1 MSGDATGGDVPSVDR
16 SRPAAGGGELPG
28 GGPDL
33 STGGDVPSAGGGRR
47 AGRASERPMARRRL
61 VLALAAIVAVAGGG
75 AAVTALSAP
84 DDERGGGSGTAADS
98 KGLPPATAPVTRGDL
113 SNSSQQDGT
122 LGHLGERKINAGPAG
137 VLTWV
142 ASAGT
147 VVERDQRLYEVEGG
161 PVRLMYGSEPMYR
174 TLKTGD
180 KGKDVRQ
187 LEENLA
193 ALGYVGFDVDE
204 EYTAKTA
211 AAVKRWQKSHDL
223 KQTGTVGPDQIAFA
237 GSAVRV
243 KEAGAAPGDRVA
255 PGGPVLTVT
264 GSERVVQFEIPVS
277 EAESAKTGTRVKI
290 RLPDGTELPGR
301 VSAVG
306 KTASAGED
314 PQDRTPKIPVTVSF
328 DEPRKVT
335 GIDQSPVTVDLTG
348 ETRRDVLTVPV
359 NALLALPGGGFGV
372 QVVENG
378 TARDLAVELGMFG
391 QGRVEVSGDGLREGM
406 KVGVPSA

>member
-1 MSGDATGGDVPSVDR
+1 MS
-16 SRPAAGGGELPG
+16 
-28 GGPDL
+28 
-33 STGGDVPSAGGGRR
+33 
-47 AGRASERPMARRRL
+47 RRRL
-61 VLALAAIVAVAGGG
+61 VLALVAVVAVGGGG
-75 AAVTALSAP
+75 AALTALSAQEKP
-84 DDERGGGSGTAADS
+84 QAAAADS
-98 KGLPPATAPVTRGDL
+98 RGLPPATAPVTRGDL

-122 LGHLGERKINAGPAG
+122 LGHLGERTIKAGGRAG
-137 VLTWV
+137 TLTWLAPTGSV
-142 ASAGT
+142 I
-147 VVERDQRLYEVEGG
+147 ERDGRLYEVDGV
-161 PVRLMYGSEPMYR
+161 PVRLMYGAEPMYR

-187 LEENLA
+187 WEENLA
-193 ALGYVGFDVDE
+193 ALGFTGFDVDE

-223 KQTGTVGPDQIAFA
+223 KQTGTVGPDHIAFA

-243 KEAGAAPGDRVA
+243 KDAGGAAEDRIAPGDQIT
-255 PGGPVLTVT
+255 PGAPVLDVT
-264 GSERVVQFEIPVS
+264 GSERVVRFALPVP
-277 EAESAKTGTRVKI
+277 EAGLAKVGTRVSV
-290 RLPDGTELPGR
+290 RLPDGTEAAGK

-314 PQDRTPKIPVTVSF
+314 PQNPQDKTPKIDITVSF
-328 DEPRKVT
+328 DQPGKIK

-348 ETRRDVLTVPV
+348 ETRRNILSVPV
-359 NALLALPGGGFGV
+359 NALLALPDGGFGV

-378 TARDLAVELGMFG
+378 TARDVKVELGMFG

>member
-1 MSGDATGGDVPSVDR
+1 MS
-16 SRPAAGGGELPG
+16 
-28 GGPDL
+28 
-33 STGGDVPSAGGGRR
+33 
-47 AGRASERPMARRRL
+47 RRRL
-61 VLALAAIVAVAGGG
+61 VVALVAIVAVAGGG
-75 AAVTALSAP
+75 AAVTALTAP
-84 DDERGGGSGTAADS
+84 DKPEVETDS
-98 KGLPPATAPVTRGDL
+98 KGLPKATAPVTRGDL

-137 VLTWV
+137 ILTWI
-142 ASAGT
+142 AGT
-147 VVERDQRLYEVEGG
+147 GSVVERDERLYEVEGN
-161 PVRLMYGSEPMYR
+161 PVRLMYGAEPMYR

-180 KGKDVRQ
+180 KGKDVHQ

-193 ALGYVGFDVDE
+193 ALGYTGFDVDE

-211 AAVKRWQKSHDL
+211 AAVKRWQKSHEL
-223 KQTGTVGPDQIAFA
+223 KQTGTVGPDRIAFA

-243 KEAGAAPGDRVA
+243 KEAGAAPGDRVT

-264 GSERVVQFEIPVS
+264 GSERVVSFELPVS
-277 EAESAKTGTRVKI
+277 DAALAKAGTRVKVL
-290 RLPDGTELPGR
+290 LPDGTELPGK
-301 VSAVG
+301 VSSVG
-306 KTASAGED
+306 KTAKTGDD

-328 DEPRKVT
+328 DDPEKVK
-335 GIDQSPVTVDLTG
+335 GVDQSPVTVDLTG
-348 ETRRDVLTVPV
+348 ETRQDVLSVPV

-378 TARDLAVELGMFG
+378 TARDVEVELGMFG

>member
-1 MSGDATGGDVPSVDR
+1 MSGG
-16 SRPAAGGGELPG
+16 
-28 GGPDL
+28 
-33 STGGDVPSAGGGRR
+33 
-47 AGRASERPMARRRL
+47 ERPMARRRL

-75 AAVTALSAP
+75 AAVTAVSAP
-84 DDERGGGSGTAADS
+84 DRAADGQGGATDA
-98 KGLPPATAPVTRGDL
+98 KGLPAATAAVTRGDL

-142 ASAGT
+142 AAAGS
-147 VVERDQRLYEVEGG
+147 VVERDERLYEVEGR
-161 PVRLMYGSEPMYR
+161 PVRLMYGAEPMYR
-174 TLKTGD
+174 TLRTGD

-243 KEAGAAPGDRVA
+243 KEAGAAPGDRIG

-264 GSERVVQFEIPVS
+264 GSERVVRFKVPVS
-277 EAESAKTGTRVKI
+277 EAESAKAGTRVTVL
-290 RLPDGTELPGR
+290 LPDGTELPGK

-306 KTASAGED
+306 KTASAGDD
-314 PQDRTPKIPVTVSF
+314 PQDRTPKISVTVSF
-328 DEPRKVT
+328 DQPEKVR

-378 TARDLAVELGMFG
+378 TARDLEVELGMFG
-391 QGRVEVSGDGLREGM
+391 QGRVEVSGEGLREGM

>member
-1 MSGDATGGDVPSVDR
+1 MSGG
-16 SRPAAGGGELPG
+16 
-28 GGPDL
+28 
-33 STGGDVPSAGGGRR
+33 
-47 AGRASERPMARRRL
+47 ERPLARRRL

-75 AAVTALSAP
+75 AAVTAVSAP
-84 DDERGGGSGTAADS
+84 DREARDAGAADS
-98 KGLPPATAPVTRGDL
+98 KGLPAETAPVTRGDL
-113 SNSSQQDGT
+113 SDSSQQDGT
-122 LGHLGERKINAGPAG
+122 LGHLGERKLNAGTAG

-142 ASAGT
+142 AAGGT
-147 VVERDQRLYEVEGG
+147 VVGRDGRLYEVEGR
-161 PVRLMYGSEPMYR
+161 PVRLMYGAEPMYR

-223 KQTGTVGPDQIAFA
+223 KQTGTVGPDLIAFA

-243 KEAGAAPGDRVA
+243 KEAGAAPGDRIA

-264 GSERVVQFEIPVS
+264 GSERVVRFRIPVS
-277 EAESAKTGTRVKI
+277 EAGSAKAGTRVTV
-290 RLPDGTELPGR
+290 RLPDGTALPGK

-306 KTASAGED
+306 RTASAGDD
-314 PQDRTPKIPVTVSF
+314 PQDRTPKISVTVSF
-328 DEPRKVT
+328 DQPEKVQ

-378 TARDLAVELGMFG
+378 TARDMEVKLGMFG
-391 QGRVEVSGDGLREGM
+391 QGRVEVTGEGLREGM

>member
-1 MSGDATGGDVPSVDR
+1 
-16 SRPAAGGGELPG
+16 
-28 GGPDL
+28 
-33 STGGDVPSAGGGRR
+33 
-47 AGRASERPMARRRL
+47 MARRRL

-75 AAVTALSAP
+75 AAVTAVSAP
-84 DDERGGGSGTAADS
+84 DRAPRDAGGADS
-98 KGLPPATAPVTRGDL
+98 QGLPAETAPVTRGDL
-113 SNSSQQDGT
+113 SNTSQQDGT
-122 LGHLGERKINAGPAG
+122 LGHLGERKINAGTAG

-142 ASAGT
+142 AGSGT
-147 VVERDQRLYEVEGG
+147 VVGRDGRLYEVEGG
-161 PVRLMYGSEPMYR
+161 PVRLMYGAEPMYR

-180 KGKDVRQ
+180 EGKDVRQ

-243 KEAGAAPGDRVA
+243 KEAGAAPGDRIA

-264 GSERVVQFEIPVS
+264 GSERVVRFRIPVS
-277 EAESAKTGTRVKI
+277 EAASAKAGTRVTV
-290 RLPDGTELPGR
+290 RLPDGTELPGK

-306 KTASAGED
+306 RTASAGDD
-314 PQDRTPKIPVTVSF
+314 PQDRTPKISVTVSF
-328 DEPRKVT
+328 DRPEKVE

-378 TARDLAVELGMFG
+378 TARDVEVELGMFG
-391 QGRVEVSGDGLREGM
+391 QGRVEVTGDGLREGM

>member
-1 MSGDATGGDVPSVDR
+1 MSGH
-16 SRPAAGGGELPG
+16 
-28 GGPDL
+28 
-33 STGGDVPSAGGGRR
+33 
-47 AGRASERPMARRRL
+47 ERPMARRRL

-75 AAVTALSAP
+75 AAVTAVTAVSAP
-84 DDERGGGSGTAADS
+84 DTSQDGSGSSADS

-113 SNSSQQDGT
+113 SDSSQQDGT

-142 ASAGT
+142 ASPGSE
-147 VVERDQRLYEVEGG
+147 VRRNERLYEVEGR
-161 PVRLMYGSEPMYR
+161 PVRLMYGAEPMYR

-193 ALGYVGFDVDE
+193 ALGYIGFDVDE

-223 KQTGTVGPDQIAFA
+223 RQTGTVGPDHIAFA

-243 KEAGAAPGDRVA
+243 KETGATPGDRIA

-264 GSERVVQFEIPVS
+264 GSERVVRFKVPVS
-277 EAESAKTGTRVKI
+277 EARSAKTGTRVKV

-306 KTASAGED
+306 KTASAGDD
-314 PQDRTPKIPVTVSF
+314 PQDRTPKIAVTVSF
-328 DEPRKVT
+328 DDPRKVT
-335 GIDQSPVTVDLTG
+335 GIDQAPVTVDLTG
-348 ETRRDVLTVPV
+348 ETRRDILTVPV

-378 TARDLAVELGMFG
+378 TARELKVELGMFG
-391 QGRVEVSGDGLREGM
+391 QGRVEVSGAGLREGM